1 MIDFR
6 YHLVSLVSVF
16 LALAVGIVLGAG
28 PLKEPIGESL
38 QSQVDALRSDR
49 DNLRTDLDAAKGNID
64 KQNDFVTA
72 SAPELIGGAL
82 KDQDVS
88 IIAAPDADSEQVEEV
103 SNRVKEADGTI
114 AGDVSFVDNTLS
126 LQDSTDFLEKLR
138 TIVPDLPQDDSTAI
152 RAALVIALTGNASML
167 EDDEDR
173 EAAEK
178 ASTKL
183 YDAFVDADRLRTDT
197 DHKTTSLF
205 IVVDDENSTLAE
217 ETKSSP
223 RASGDKA
230 TRSLVTDFI
239 TALTADSTSVVVAG
253 DAASAQNG
261 LVNILRTEKSR
272 ASTVDGLGLGAGPV
286 ITVRALAAG
295 EDGTHGHFGFADD
308 AEEILPGKT
317 TAEKKDAK

>member
-64 KQNDFVTA
+64 KQNEFVTA
-72 SAPELIGGAL
+72 AAPELIDGAL
-82 KDQDVS
+82 EDQEVS

-126 LQDSTDFLEKLR
+126 LQDSSDFLERLR
-138 TIVPDLPQDDSTAI
+138 TIVPSLPKDDSTAI
-152 RAALVIALTGNASML
+152 RAALVIALTGHASML
-167 EDDEDR
+167 EDDED
-173 EAAEK
+173 EKDAEK
-178 ASTKL
+178 QSTKL
-183 YDAFVDADRLRTDT
+183 YDAFVEADRLRTDT
-197 DHKTTSLF
+197 DHNATSLF
-205 IVVDDENSTLAE
+205 IVVDDEDSTLAE
-217 ETKSSP
+217 ETEPSP
-223 RASGDKA
+223 EATGDKD

-239 TALTADSTSVVVAG
+239 TALTSESTSVVVAG

-308 AEEILPGKT
+308 AEEILPSRT
-317 TAEKKDAK
+317 TAEKGDAK

>member
-64 KQNDFVTA
+64 KQNDFVTSA
-72 SAPELIGGAL
+72 APELIGGAL

-88 IIAAPDADSEQVEEV
+88 IIAAPDADPEQVEEV

-114 AGDVSFVDNTLS
+114 AGDVSFVDNTLG

-167 EDDEDR
+167 EDAEDR
-173 EAAEK
+173 KAAEK
-178 ASTKL
+178 QSTKL

-205 IVVDDENSTLAE
+205 IVIDDENSTLAE
-217 ETKSSP
+217 EDKPSP
-223 RASGDKA
+223 QASGDKA
-230 TRSLVTDFI
+230 IRSLVTDFI
-239 TALTADSTSVVVAG
+239 TALTAESTSVVVAG
-253 DAASAQNG
+253 DAVSAQNG

-317 TAEKKDAK
+317 TAEKEDAE

>member
-1 MIDFR
+1 VIDFR

-49 DNLRTDLDAAKGNID
+49 DNLRSDLDAAKGNVE

-72 SAPELIGGAL
+72 AAPELIDGAL
-82 KDQDVS
+82 KDKDVS
-88 IIAAPDADSEQVEEV
+88 IIAAPDADPEQVEEV

-114 AGDVSFVDNTLS
+114 AGDVSFVENTLS
-126 LQDSTDFLEKLR
+126 VQDSSKFLKQLR
-138 TIVPDLPQDDSTAI
+138 TIVPSLPKDDATAI
-152 RAALVIALTGNASML
+152 RAALVIALTGDASML
-167 EDDEDR
+167 ENPEDQ
-173 EAAEK
+173 EEAEK
-178 ASTKL
+178 KSTKL

-205 IVVDDENSTLAE
+205 IVVDDENSTLAD
-217 ETKSSP
+217 ETKPSP
-223 RASGDKA
+223 KA
-230 TRSLVTDFI
+230 TGEKGTRSLVTNFI
-239 TALTADSTSVVVAG
+239 TALTAEATSVVVAG

-261 LVNILRTEKSR
+261 LVNVLRSEKSR

-286 ITVRALAAG
+286 ITVRALASG
-295 EDGTHGHFGFADD
+295 EEGTHGHYGFADD
-308 AEEILPGKT
+308 AEEILPGRT
-317 TAEKKDAK
+317 TPEKGDAK